1 MGEEEGKWPRQ
12 SQGEMTLTR
21 AWNRQSAREFWVAD
35 SPLLWM
41 YFSFLT
47 AVVCVYQAWLS
58 FACLIRNGNQNSVY
72 LIWLLWCLAELPVK
86 HITGSDVTEVLSKY
100 QLIFVVTLLLL
111 PHLSMLSCCLI
122 PPTSTSYFWFY
133 FSILVLLLFRIFSCP
148 KFCFYP
154 LTFPYYIC
162 PFLLAF
168 CPAFHPHLC
177 KNEHI

>member
-1 MGEEEGKWPRQ
+1 MGSRFPTAMDVLQFLNSCSLCVPSLIKLRLPNTKWKPKQCLFDMAIVVLSR
-12 SQGEMTLTR
+12 
-21 AWNRQSAREFWVAD
+21 VA
-35 SPLLWM
+35 SK
-41 YFSFLT
+41 
-47 AVVCVYQAWLS
+47 AH
-58 FACLIRNGNQNSVY
+58 N
-72 LIWLLWCLAELPVK
+72 
-86 HITGSDVTEVLSKY
+86 TGSDVAEVLNKY

-122 PPTSTSYFWFY
+122 PPPSTSYFWFY
-133 FSILVLLLFRIFSCP
+133 FSILLLLLFRIFSCP

-154 LTFPYYIC
+154 LTFPYYIS